1 MRIRLI
7 AFPKAGELDEFDL
20 RRFRVGEVYDL
31 PPQLAS
37 ILLISRYAELAP
49 PLRRDTAAD
58 KAPSTSKAPGRAEPE
73 F

>member
-1 MRIRLI
+1 VRIRLI
-7 AFPKAGELDEFDL
+7 AFPKTGELDEFDL
-20 RRFRVGEVYDL
+20 RRFRVGEIYDV

-49 PLRRDTAAD
+49 PLARDTAAD
-58 KAPSTSKAPGRAEPE
+58 TGRSTSKPEPE

>member
-1 MRIRLI
+1 MRIRLTGI
-7 AFPKAGELDEFDL
+7 PKPRELDEFDF
-20 RRFRVGEVYDL
+20 RRYRVGEIYDL

-58 KAPSTSKAPGRAEPE
+58 RGSSTPFKPDPE
-73 F
+73 Y

>member
-1 MRIRLI
+1 VRIRLT
-7 AFPKAGELDEFDL
+7 ALPPRGQLDEFDF
-20 RRFRVGEVYDL
+20 RQFRVGEIYDL
-31 PPQLAS
+31 PPHFAS

-58 KAPSTSKAPGRAEPE
+58 RSHSKAPKLREPE